1 MKETSIL
8 LVEDHK
14 ELRES
19 LEESLSFTTNVIA
32 VSNGIDCLETLKKQ
46 IPDLIL
52 LDIMLPFPLD
62 GFSILRILKNDPK
75 LSAIPVILMSALNS
89 DDKIS
94 MGLEL
99 GANDYLVKPLKIN
112 ELLLKVKNLVGIKK
126 EIINQM
132 EKKTVLKDEDNDLPS
147 FEMTF
152 KKNFSSAVDELFD
165 NNTLTVQDLAEKLSM
180 SISTLERWVI
190 RFYNMTPQKY
200 IIRSR
205 LMKAEMMLRQNLGSI
220 KDIAY
225 TTGFNSE
232 PYFCACFKKEYGKSP
247 LAFKKDVGGTAQ
259 R

>member
-1 MKETSIL
+1 MKDTTIL
-8 LVEDHK
+8 MVEDNK

-19 LEESLSFTTNVIA
+19 LEESLSFTTKTIA
-32 VSNGIDCLETLKKQ
+32 VANGIDCLEVLKKV

-52 LDIMLPFPLD
+52 LDLMLPFPLD

-75 LSAIPVILMSALNS
+75 LVGIPVIIMSALNS

-94 MGLEL
+94 LGLEL

-112 ELLLKVKNLVGIKK
+112 ELLLKVKNLVEIRK
-126 EIINQM
+126 EIKHQL
-132 EKKTVLKDEDNDLPS
+132 EKSSLLKDVDQLQSS

-152 KKNFSSAVDELFD
+152 KKNLSEAVNELID
-165 NNTLTVQDLAEKLSM
+165 NNTLTVQHLAEKLSM

-190 RFYNMTPQKY
+190 KYYNNTPQKY
-200 IIRSR
+200 IIQSR
-205 LMKAEMMLRQNLGSI
+205 LIKAEMMLRQDLGSV

-232 PYFCACFKKEYGKSP
+232 PYFCACFKKEYGVSP
-247 LAFKKDVGGTAQ
+247 LAYKKSKGGD
-259 R
+259 